1 MHCPCLRQSASRA
14 GAHSQRGYLLCA
26 ACVWRARLGGQDGV
40 VGVVEEGSLGGGYW
54 AKMRVSLPF
63 WAFKA
68 SRALLFV
75 FSLYQIPKPS
85 TPQAHPP
92 SSSLPPSLP
101 PLPSFRAL
109 QSTGEPGEGDIIIS
123 DVSKRGKKGGREG
136 GVGREKAELQNM
148 I

>member
-1 MHCPCLRQSASRA
+1 VSTTKRKPCR
-14 GAHSQRGYLLCA
+14 CA
-26 ACVWRARLGGQDGV
+26 FTARLLVVCCVCLAGEVGWTGRRGRCGGRR
-40 VGVVEEGSLGGGYW
+40 ESRGGGYW